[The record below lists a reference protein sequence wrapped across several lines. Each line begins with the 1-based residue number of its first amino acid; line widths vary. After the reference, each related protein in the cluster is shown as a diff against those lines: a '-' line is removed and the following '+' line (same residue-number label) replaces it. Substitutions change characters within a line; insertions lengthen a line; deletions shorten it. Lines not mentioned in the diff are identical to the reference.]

1 MFYEGV
7 TQPGTWCSGFC
18 TSGSPEVLTRSG
30 EHAQRCHGE
39 SCASWLK
46 RSVNSIQGGGGGG
59 RCRRRIRAN
68 LQGRRRNQAREKGP
82 SGPPR
87 AVCGYSR
94 HPALPSFSRGP
105 SRGIVPSCTEAA
117 AALDRTARR
126 GRRLTSSHGLL
137 LASSSPRLCRRRE
150 PSAHRARGS
159 AGRKGSRCHASMQ
172 GRLPRL
178 WQARPC
184 WAARGV
190 APALVQPVFLTAE
203 PFLHA
208 SFFW

>member
-1 MFYEGV
+1 MGEGTFWATTCCV
-7 TQPGTWCSGFC
+7 WLQQASCLALLLPGAIMGF
-18 TSGSPEVLTRSG
+18 
-30 EHAQRCHGE
+30 
-39 SCASWLK
+39 
-46 RSVNSIQGGGGGG
+46 
-59 RCRRRIRAN
+59 
-68 LQGRRRNQAREKGP
+68 
-82 SGPPR
+82 
-87 AVCGYSR
+87 
-94 HPALPSFSRGP
+94 
-105 SRGIVPSCTEAA
+105 VPSCTDVA

-126 GRRLTSSHGLL
+126 GRHLTTSPGLL
-137 LASSSPRLCRRRE
+137 LASSSPGCAEAQGRGNGE
-150 PSAHRARGS
+150 PSAHRAQGS
-159 AGRKGSRCHASMQ
+159 AGRKASRCHASMP